1 MSLSAII
8 VMIASIIALW
18 GVASCALIVSIRH
31 EERKLVLLRSQGD
44 FEPFAPRAFRDLERW
59 LVQHPG
65 SEHAPEIREWQQSQ
79 RQSLQRNPQ
88 RFYDWSHAENNA
100 RETS

>member
-18 GVASCALIVSIRH
+18 GVASYALIVSIRH
-31 EERKLVLLRSQGD
+31 EEHKLALIRSQGD
-44 FEPFAPRAFRDLERW
+44 FEPYSPRAFRDLERW
-59 LVQHPG
+59 LAQHPD

-79 RQSLQRNPQ
+79 RQSMQRNPQ
-88 RFYDWSHAENNA
+88 RFYDWSHAEDDA
-100 RETS
+100 REGP

>member
-44 FEPFAPRAFRDLERW
+44 FEPFSPRAFRDLERW
-59 LVQHPG
+59 LAQHPE
-65 SEHAPEIREWQQSQ
+65 SEHAPEIREWQQAQ
-79 RQSLQRNPQ
+79 RHSLQRNPQ
-88 RFYDWSHAENNA
+88 RFYDWSHADDDV
-100 RETS
+100 REAP